1 MDVEVA
7 LHYQHATMERDRAL
21 TALMDSEIRVAA
33 LDCDSDNE

>member
-21 TALMDSEIRVAA
+21 TARIDSEIRVDA
-33 LDCDSDNE
+33 LDCGSGNA